1 MIMYPYI
8 SEFSIHVSIP
18 LCDVVFNYI
27 ILHDL
32 CMLGAVLYE
41 FILISW
47 KLAYSKYATDI
58 CDQLQT

>member
-8 SEFSIHVSIP
+8 SVFSIHVSIP

-32 CMLGAVLYE
+32 GMLGAVLHE
-41 FILISW
+41 FIQITW
-47 KLAYSKYATDI
+47 KLAHSKYATDI
-58 CDQLQT
+58 CDQLQ